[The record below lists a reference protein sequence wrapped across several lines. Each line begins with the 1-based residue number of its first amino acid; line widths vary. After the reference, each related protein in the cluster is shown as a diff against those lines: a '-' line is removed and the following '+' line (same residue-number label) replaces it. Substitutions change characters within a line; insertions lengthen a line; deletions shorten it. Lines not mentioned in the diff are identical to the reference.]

1 MLHITDAAEGGF
13 NKILV
18 RTVDTDVVVL
28 AVATVQ
34 ELGMI
39 EIWVAFGTGKDMRYV
54 PACRM
59 ARYYELNTPIEL
71 SNSLYS
77 TCHI

>member
-1 MLHITDAAEGGF
+1 MRGRPSLVKYVASWALKAETGPAFLMDKGSWF
-13 NKILV
+13 QSRI
-18 RTVDTDVVVL
+18 VL
-28 AVATVQ
+28 
-34 ELGMI
+34 
-39 EIWVAFGTGKDMRYV
+39 GK
-54 PACRM
+54 CRM

>member
-1 MLHITDAAEGGF
+1 MLHITDAAERGF

-34 ELGMI
+34 EIGII
-39 EIWVAFGTGKDMRYV
+39 EIWVAFGTGKDLRYV
-54 PACRM
+54 PAHEIS
-59 ARYYELNTPIEL
+59 A
-71 SNSLYS
+71 SLGPRKSLALPVFSCFYWL
-77 TCHI
+77 